1 MKPNFSIFSDNLDYA
16 LGWMVIHSL
25 WQATLIALIS
35 GVLMLFL
42 RKKAAKIRYI
52 VANVALA
59 CVLAASAVTFCMY
72 FDFSND
78 EGKLTFTPALES
90 GVFDVQN
97 QESTLAQTLITQATP
112 TLNPQPTNAISVE
125 GFKDYFNRNL
135 PLILVFWV
143 LGVALFMLRLL
154 GGLSYIY
161 YLKNRMNFPAD
172 EYWMDL
178 IQDLSERAGLK
189 KGVELVESAM
199 VRTPMVVGFLKPMI
213 LFPMGVINRLSPEE
227 VEAILAHELAHVL
240 RNDYVF
246 NILQSV
252 VEALFYFHPAVWWM
266 SAQISNE
273 RESAC
278 DDIAINLIKN
288 KMNYARALVA
298 IQEMAYFPMTPAL
311 AFAGQRKSQFMM
323 RMQRILNQPNN
334 KTNVMEKLSATCL
347 LLFLM
352 IGLSFGSNLKN
363 DNSNISTEGGP
374 SVFSALDTIP
384 SNSMYSNLPQSGDYN
399 YEDNTQKVKLKVDNG
414 EVKQLIVNGLDVP
427 EKDIPNF
434 SNLTE
439 KILRKATPPPPQ
451 TTTNQIFTPEAMEN
465 LKQDGGEINLD
476 NLAKI
481 FDLNKMGGADVDL
494 SESGNGDMLIKGKD
508 GSRTVIEHDD
518 NGGQVIISTDKNG
531 NVSKVVV
538 DKNGKTVTENF
549 SREGKLLSKTN
560 ITTNEDGGSTIT
572 TIESNGNKSNVNTS
586 KNGTTSIESTQN
598 GRVTKTFIDGGV
610 VTTIDDKGKKTV
622 IDKDSE
628 GNQIIKSYDPSGK
641 FIEEIK
647 VVGEKMY
654 LNGKLMTEEE
664 MKSRGYFNGKYLYK
678 NGSFNKMQPQNSRTN
693 NIVNDDKN
701 YINSSQLNRFST
713 NKKDAYNTVRFKAD
727 NGFSYVVFDLNNE
740 KVWKCYQNDKLLA
753 DLIVKSG
760 NRVTYEGRTA
770 TGEELLRLGLVL
782 YNNALNPKTG
792 GFQII
797 TVEKNGE
804 CEDCPQNAKN
814 GISYHYDSNDCD
826 DCEIKDVEDLKDEVS
841 ELKEDLENLEEK
853 EQDSK
858 AKMKQA
864 LLLSDLK
871 EFRSNIKSKYSDTEL
886 KSTIREYQR
895 LKKRYDKFVDDCD
908 CPNNASESNSNSY
921 SYGTGASRADA
932 EKAQQKADKLRR
944 DAQARNSAAQQN
956 LQESR
961 NKAEMNRQKAQ
972 AERDRLAAVEDR
984 KQAMIDRQTALE
996 DDKRAR
1002 KDSKNEDKSE
1012 KAKNSIFVNL
1022 KDLGYIS
1029 LNKKCTVI
1037 IDKNHIEVDGKT
1049 LDNATFKRIYNEFET
1064 IYGKKATQLNMY
1076 VNGYFTE
1083 ISKGTVNITGTS
1095 TSSLSSDD

>member
-42 RKKAAKIRYI
+42 RKKAAKTRYI

-78 EGKLTFTPALES
+78 EGKLTFTPAVGS
-90 GVFDVQN
+90 GIIDGQN
-97 QESTLAQTLITQATP
+97 QESTLAQMLSTQP
-112 TLNPQPTNAISVE
+112 TAPSNPQPTTLISVE

-172 EYWMDL
+172 EYWVDL

-352 IGLSFGSNLKN
+352 IGLSFGSNLKDN
-363 DNSNISTEGGP
+363 NSNISTQGGP
-374 SVFSALDTIP
+374 SVFSVLDTIP

-399 YEDNTQKVKLKVDNG
+399 YEDNTQKVQLKVDEG
-414 EVKQLIVNGLDVP
+414 KVKQLIVNGLDVP

-439 KILRKATPPPPQ
+439 KILRKATPPPSTPTTPQ
-451 TTTNQIFTPEAMEN
+451 PNGSAGSVPSDIFNQEGFQLGEN
-465 LKQDGGEINLD
+465 GMKFKNKDTDFKLDENGLFLNGVDENGKPIYLKI
-476 NLAKI
+476 
-481 FDLNKMGGADVDL
+481 
-494 SESGNGDMLIKGKD
+494 
-508 GSRTVIEHDD
+508 
-518 NGGQVIISTDKNG
+518 DKNG
-531 NVSKVVV
+531 
-538 DKNGKTVTENF
+538 
-549 SREGKLLSKTN
+549 
-560 ITTNEDGGSTIT
+560 
-572 TIESNGNKSNVNTS
+572 
-586 KNGTTSIESTQN
+586 
-598 GRVTKTFIDGGV
+598 
-610 VTTIDDKGKKTV
+610 
-622 IDKDSE
+622 
-628 GNQIIKSYDPSGK
+628 
-641 FIEEIK
+641 
-647 VVGEKMY
+647 
-654 LNGKLMTEEE
+654 
-664 MKSRGYFNGKYLYK
+664 
-678 NGSFNKMQPQNSRTN
+678 MQL
-693 NIVNDDKN
+693 NDDKN
-701 YINSSQLNRFST
+701 YIISSKTNRSPSK
-713 NKKDAYNTVRFKAD
+713 NKDPYNTIRFKAD
-727 NGFSYVVFDLNNE
+727 DGYSYVVFDLNGE
-740 KVWKCYQNDKLLA
+740 KIWKCYKNDMLLG
-753 DLIVKSG
+753 DLIMKG
-760 NRVTYEGRTA
+760 NKVTINGKVPNST
-770 TGEELLRLGLVL
+770 ELLNYGLL
-782 YNNALNPKTG
+782 FYNNSLNPKTG
-792 GFQII
+792 GFQVI
-797 TVEKNGE
+797 TVEKHGE
-804 CEDCPQNAKN
+804 CEECPQNATS
-814 GISYHYDSNDCD
+814 GYSYHYDNNDCD
-826 DCEIKDVEDLKDEVS
+826 DCEIKDVEDLKDKVS
-841 ELKEDLENLEEK
+841 ELKDDLESLEEK
-853 EQDSK
+853 EKDSK
-858 AKMKQA
+858 AKQKQF
-864 LLLSDLK
+864 LLLSELK
-871 EFRSNIKSKYSDTEL
+871 EFKSNIKSSYSETEL
-886 KSTIREYQR
+886 KSKIREYQR
-895 LKKRYDKFVDDCD
+895 MKKSYDKLADDCN
-908 CPNNASESNSNSY
+908 CPDNSSNSNGNSF
-921 SYGTGASRADA
+921 SFGTGDTRADA
-932 EKAQQKADKLRR
+932 ESAQQNAAKLRSE
-944 DAQARNSAAQQN
+944 AQARNSNAQRN

-961 NKAEMNRQKAQ
+961 NKAEMYRQKAQ
-972 AERDRLAAVEDR
+972 AERDRRTAVEDR
-984 KQAMIDRQTALE
+984 KQAIIDRQTAFEDKKQAEKDRQTALE

-1002 KDSKNEDKSE
+1002 KDSKNEDKRE

-1022 KDLGYIS
+1022 KNLGYIS
-1029 LNKKCTVI
+1029 VNKKCKLI

-1049 LDNATFKRIYNEFET
+1049 LDNATFKRIYKEFET

-1083 ISKGTVNITGTS
+1083 ISKGNVNITGTS
-1095 TSSLSSDD
+1095 TTSLSTDD

>member
-52 VANVALA
+52 VANVALM
-59 CVLAASAVTFCMY
+59 CVLVASAVTFCMY
-72 FDFSND
+72 YDFSND
-78 EGKLTFTPALES
+78 EGTMTFTPAIES
-90 GVFDVQN
+90 GLIDVQN
-97 QESTLAQTLITQATP
+97 QVGTLAQPLVTLPTP
-112 TLNPQPTNAISVE
+112 NLNPQSSNLISVE
-125 GFKDYFNRNL
+125 GFKEYFNRNL
-135 PLILVFWV
+135 PMILVFWV

-172 EYWMDL
+172 EYWVDL
-178 IQDLSERAGLK
+178 IADLSDRAGLK

-199 VRTPMVVGFLKPMI
+199 VRTPMVLGHLKPMI

-363 DNSNISTEGGP
+363 DKSDISSNGGP

-384 SNSMYSNLPQSGDYN
+384 SNSMYSNVPQSGDYN
-399 YEDNTQKVKLKVDNG
+399 YEDNTQKVKLKVDEG
-414 EVKQLIVNGLDVP
+414 KVKQLIVNGLEVP

-451 TTTNQIFTPEAMEN
+451 TPTNSIFTPEAFEN
-465 LKQDGGEINLD
+465 LKQEGGEIKID

-481 FDLNKMGGADVDL
+481 LDLNKMGGADVNI
-494 SESGNGDMLIKGKD
+494 SESGDGDMIINGKN
-508 GSRTVIEHDD
+508 GSRTTIEHDD
-518 NGGQVIISTDKNG
+518 NGSQVIISTDKNG

-572 TIESNGNKSNVNTS
+572 SIESNGNKSNVNTN
-586 KNGTTSIESTQN
+586 KNGKTSIESTQN
-598 GRVTKTFIDGGV
+598 GRVTNTFIDAGV
-610 VTTIDDKGKKTV
+610 ITTIDDTGKKTV
-622 IDKDSE
+622 IEKDSE
-628 GNQIIKSYDPSGK
+628 GHQTIKSYDPSGK

-647 VVGEKMY
+647 VVGDKMY
-654 LNGKLMTEEE
+654 LNGKVMTEEE
-664 MKSRGYFNGKYLYK
+664 MKARGYLGNFNGKYLNR
-678 NGSFNKMQPQNSRTN
+678 NGGFNNIKPQNSRTN
-693 NIVNDDKN
+693 NIVNDKR
-701 YINSSQLNRFST
+701 YNSDSHSDSEGGDDENNDLQS
-713 NKKDAYNTVRFKAD
+713 DIQEFKSD
-727 NGFSYVVFDLNNE
+727 VKELRNDIKTCDCTENFDFRMGLM
-740 KVWKCYQNDKLLA
+740 
-753 DLIVKSG
+753 
-760 NRVTYEGRTA
+760 
-770 TGEELLRLGLVL
+770 EELDRIFPAYKSQNRKVF
-782 YNNALNPKTG
+782 NA
-792 GFQII
+792 F
-797 TVEKNGE
+797 EKRFM
-804 CEDCPQNAKN
+804 DIKN
-814 GISYHYDSNDCD
+814 RWD
-826 DCEIKDVEDLKDEVS
+826 
-841 ELKEDLENLEEK
+841 
-853 EQDSK
+853 
-858 AKMKQA
+858 
-864 LLLSDLK
+864 
-871 EFRSNIKSKYSDTEL
+871 KSACKGN
-886 KSTIREYQR
+886 
-895 LKKRYDKFVDDCD
+895 FVTD
-908 CPNNASESNSNSY
+908 
-921 SYGTGASRADA
+921 DA
-932 EKAQQKADKLRR
+932 EKARQNASKLRQN
-944 DAQARNSAAQQN
+944 AARQN

-961 NKAEMNRQKAQ
+961 NKAEMNREKAQ
-972 AERDRLAAVEDR
+972 AERDTRTAMEDR
-984 KQAMIDRQTALE
+984 KTALE
-996 DDKRAR
+996 DAKQ
-1002 KDSKNEDKSE
+1002 
-1012 KAKNSIFVNL
+1012 AKNDENDGDKGDIAKRSIFVNL
-1022 KDLGYIS
+1022 KKLGLIS
-1029 LNKKCTVI
+1029 VNKKCTLTM
-1037 IDKNHIEVDGKT
+1037 DKNHIEVDGKT
-1049 LDNATFKRIYNEFET
+1049 LDNATFKRIYNEFERKL
-1064 IYGKKATQLNMY
+1064 GEKATALSI
-1076 VNGYFTE
+1076 YFKGVFNE
-1083 ISKGTVNITGTS
+1083 ISEGKVEMEGTS
-1095 TSSLSSDD
+1095 SSSLSTDD